1 MPHHQHQ
8 SGGGEPQS
16 NLYATAVNIPEENR
30 VRVIQALNQALA
42 DTTDLQSQ
50 AKFAHWNVKGYDFYQ
65 LHLLFDEVA
74 ETLSEHVDLLAERIT
89 ALGGQAMGTTRIAAG
104 TSRIPEP
111 PRNAVSETD
120 YVEWL
125 TNHVGQHANSLR
137 VDIERAA
144 ELGDE
149 DTADLFTELSREVD
163 THLYFLE
170 SHLQSEV
177 QTRIPVTARQV
188 SGSGMQAGAGR
199 EPTGQASASGME
211 ASVGETTAEQ
221 QQSPAGRQP
230 VAGEQ
235 SAIGQ
240 QPTADQRPAAAEQ
253 PAAGQQQFGGQQSA
267 TAHGGAPVHES
278 AMRGLQGSSG
288 GTSQQS
294 ADWGVT
300 DQQSGVQSRYPP
312 RQNRRG
318 GDRRR
323 F

>member
-74 ETLSEHVDLLAERIT
+74 ETLSEHVDLFAERIT

-170 SHLQSEV
+170 SHLQSEA
-177 QTRIPVTARQV
+177 QTRVPATASQAGTSSGPSGGAQESVRQGGAAGMQSSA
-188 SGSGMQAGAGR
+188 SGVQAGAGQAGGGQR
-199 EPTGQASASGME
+199 ATGQQASG
-211 ASVGETTAEQ
+211 Q
-221 QQSPAGRQP
+221 
-230 VAGEQ
+230 
-235 SAIGQ
+235 
-240 QPTADQRPAAAEQ
+240 
-253 PAAGQQQFGGQQSA
+253 
-267 TAHGGAPVHES
+267 HGGAPAHEA
-278 AMRGLQGSSG
+278 AMGTLQGTA
-288 GTSQQS
+288 GTQSQS
-294 ADWGVT
+294 LPR
-300 DQQSGVQSRYPP
+300 QSRQQP
-312 RQNRRG
+312 RA
-318 GDRRR
+318 RR